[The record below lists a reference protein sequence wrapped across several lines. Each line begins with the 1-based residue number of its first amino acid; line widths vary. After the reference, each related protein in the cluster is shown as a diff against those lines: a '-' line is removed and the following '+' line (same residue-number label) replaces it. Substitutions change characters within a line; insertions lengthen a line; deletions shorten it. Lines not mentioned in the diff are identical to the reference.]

1 MLGYESSRS
10 KQAAFPFVRHVT
22 VDVIATAAD
31 KLWKE
36 LTGDAKTINVT
47 SVQLAFTGL
56 EMAEMGQQSIQG
68 FFKTRDVHPPPSLKR
83 PREED
88 EPSGSVEDTD
98 LLPPRLSDV
107 EAVSFRC
114 PRCHKVIS
122 LQEDQFTGDPAEVA
136 RRLATLRLEH
146 DDFHFAQDL
155 ARSNEEA
162 DISAPRSSSSRGIS
176 RRRKVE
182 PKGIAKFFTK
192 K

>member
-10 KQAAFPFVRHVT
+10 KQAPFPFVRHVT

-36 LTGDAKTINVT
+36 LTRDAKIINVT
-47 SVQLAFTGL
+47 SVQLVFTGL
-56 EMAEMGQQSIQG
+56 EMAEMGQRSIEG
-68 FFKTRDVHPPPSLKR
+68 FFKTRDSHPPPSLKR

-88 EPSGSVEDTD
+88 GLSGSVEDTN

-107 EAVSFRC
+107 QAVSFQC

-122 LQEDQFTGDPAEVA
+122 LQEDQFTGDPAEVT

-146 DDFHFAQDL
+146 DDFHFAHDL
-155 ARSNEEA
+155 AHSNEA
-162 DISAPRSSSSRGIS
+162 DVSAPGSSSSRGTP

-182 PKGIAKFFTK
+182 PKGIEKFFTRK
-192 K
+192 